1 MRVRIPRFFW
11 TLILA
16 GLVGFS
22 LSGCLT
28 REEYSQEDIQALIDA
43 EVEKKIDQFTS
54 TKLERCREELI
65 AEASQMADSILIDEA
80 YFERDTL
87 LRPVKPEKPEKNC
100 FFLAGIQK
108 KSQFCAFL
116 KRRATCRLL
125 SQETPKIIKTP
136 FHALH

>member
-43 EVEKKIDQFTS
+43 EVE
-54 TKLERCREELI
+54 TKTNQLTATKQDRCREELTT
-65 AEASQMADSILIDEA
+65 EASQMADSILHDEA
-80 YFERDTL
+80 YVERDPL
-87 LRPVKPEKPEKNC
+87 LRP
-100 FFLAGIQK
+100 
-108 KSQFCAFL
+108 
-116 KRRATCRLL
+116 
-125 SQETPKIIKTP
+125 
-136 FHALH
+136 

>member
-43 EVEKKIDQFTS
+43 EVEKKIEQFTS

-87 LRPVKPEKPEKNC
+87 LRPGKPEKPEKPV
-100 FFLAGIQK
+100 IK
-108 KSQFCAFL
+108 IL
-116 KRRATCRLL
+116 KDT
-125 SQETPKIIKTP
+125 T
-136 FHALH
+136 ALRPLFDPRKVAENERDTTGK